1 MSTNKIV
8 MIYLVVGLS
17 IGGGGSYFIMNNQ
30 IQTMEDYYE
39 NQIEQVQDALQLTT
53 NQKNIEI
60 SNLGNVVDEIQDSI
74 NTLQALNDEYSN
86 HIDELENEIDSKNIE
101 INSLESDV
109 SDLEKEVSSLEDQ
122 NWDKNTEI
130 QYLENEIDNIL
141 NLEVTQHYE
150 WEYGWDD
157 WSWDLPIP
165 LELYWEYHERSR
177 PDEWTD
183 WVSMCKD
190 SGDDYYI
197 KSLVDGIESATSKKG
212 YSKYETVEYVISF
225 VQSLPYTVD
234 DETTPWD
241 EYPRYPIET
250 LFDRGGDCEDTSIL
264 TATLLYEMGYD
275 VALLILVDE
284 NHCAVGIKGGEGI
297 YGTYYTVGSTKY
309 FYVETT
315 GDGWGIG
322 DFPDFDSSSA
332 RIYPLND
339 Y

>member
-17 IGGGGSYFIMNNQ
+17 IGGGGVYFIMNNQ
-30 IQTMEDYYE
+30 IQTMEDHYE

-60 SNLGNVVDEIQDSI
+60 SNLGDVVDEIQDSI

-109 SDLEKEVSSLEDQ
+109 SDLENEVSSLEDQ

-177 PDEWTD
+177 PDEWAD

-197 KSLVDGIESATSKKG
+197 QRLVDGIESATSKKS

-234 DETTPWD
+234 DETTPWN

-264 TATLLYEMGYD
+264 TATILYDMGYD
-275 VALLILVDE
+275 VALLILEDE

-297 YGTYYTVGSTKY
+297 YGTYYAVGSTKY

-322 DFPDFDSSSA
+322 ELPDFDSSTA